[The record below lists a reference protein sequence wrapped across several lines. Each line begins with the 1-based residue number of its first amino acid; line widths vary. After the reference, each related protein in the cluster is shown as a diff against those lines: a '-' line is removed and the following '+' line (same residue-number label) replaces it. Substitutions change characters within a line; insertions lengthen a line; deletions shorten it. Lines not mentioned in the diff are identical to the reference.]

1 MIPLLVVLGLSV
13 TGCEDEEDDF
23 VAPAM
28 EASVT
33 SMEFDV
39 DGGSQTLTLT
49 STRAWSSTIDADWI
63 TISPSSGKASK
74 EYTITVTVLPDT
86 EYDREANIYFT
97 FNAGTYEA
105 TLATVYVS
113 QPGELGE
120 EDEGSGTY
128 DDPYTVTGALSIIN
142 NGEYTDDWVY
152 VHGYISQ
159 IDEISTSYGNA
170 TYYISDDGTTD
181 EQLEV
186 YHGYGLGN
194 TKFTSEDDLQV
205 GDEVI
210 VYGELTMYYSTPEV
224 TAYSYI
230 VYLNGESSYDGD
242 SSSDEG
248 TPSGSGTSDDP
259 YNVAAALEIIND
271 GTYTSDDVYV
281 TGTITAIDGVYT
293 DYGNATYYISDDGV
307 DNELE
312 IYRGYYLDGASFTS
326 EDQIAVGDVVVVCG
340 ELTMYY
346 STPEMTQGSYI
357 VSINEE
363 SGSGDS
369 GETYTYS
376 LVSSIESG
384 SQYLMVVDDIMATP
398 LSSTYTYGYLYTD
411 DVTWS
416 GSQILA
422 GTDNAFTFTSTT
434 GGYYIQDGDGRYYY
448 ATDDYN
454 SYNVSSSV
462 PSSGGVWSVDFQ
474 SDGTAKITSTD
485 TGRYIQYSSS
495 YSSFGCYTT
504 SSGTMPYLYVLGESS
519 GSDDDDDSGSSS
531 SSNGWDNGD
540 GTVTDQ
546 LTHDNIGVSGTSYA
560 EWSGVTGYSSAVYA
574 GQSAGGTSTTG
585 DVVIQLRSSNS
596 NSGIVTTGTAD
607 LSTKASEAVVQSV
620 SVTWNSGTSSGRV
633 LNIYGSSSAY
643 SAATDL
649 YDSSTQ
655 GTLIGTIEYDGS
667 TTTGTLE
674 ISDSYQYIGLRSSS
688 GALYLDDVQIVWGE
702 ASDDDGDDDDD
713 DDSTASGSGTA
724 DDPYNVAAALEIINA
739 GTYTSDEVYVT
750 GTISSIS
757 EISTTYG
764 NATYYLSDDGTTDSD
779 QLMVFRG
786 YSLNGDKFTSSDEIE
801 VGDVLV
807 IYGELTMYYSTPEVT
822 TGSSIISIN
831 GSTGSSG
838 DSDDD
843 DDSSSYTFTQASSI
857 TSGNYYVL
865 VADGYMSTTTLSYS
879 SYGYISTNS
888 VTVTDGTVSV
898 SDLSTAFIF
907 VSTDGG
913 YYITDSD
920 GYYYYMTESY
930 NSFNKSTDL
939 PSSGAVWTVSI
950 ADDGTATITNVDKE
964 KYIQL
969 GKGYTTYGSYS
980 SSQSTTLPTLYEY
993 GESSGSDDGDGD
1005 DDEDDSDEY
1014 ASNIEWTVVSKAY
1027 SETAT
1032 VNEVED
1038 VSVLKLGTSS
1048 AIGSAT
1054 ITIPANTSSISF
1066 YAVSWKGSSS
1076 ATLSVQYSSIEVF
1089 TQAVSAND
1097 GATGNSPYTITVSDT
1112 DKYTL
1117 DLSAYSALLTSDL
1130 TVTLTT
1136 QETVRVILF
1145 GLQAN

>member
-1 MIPLLVVLGLSV
+1 MKYWKFLMIPLLVVLGLSV

-242 SSSDEG
+242 SSGDEG

-357 VSINEE
+357 VSINDE

-376 LVSSIESG
+376 LASTIVSG

-398 LSSTYTYGYLYTD
+398 VSSSYTYGYLYTD

-422 GTDNAFTFTSTT
+422 STDNAFTFTSTT

-448 ATDDYN
+448 ATDDYS

-504 SSGTMPYLYVLGESS
+504 SSGTMPYLYVLGESG
-519 GSDDDDDSGSSS
+519 GSDDDGDDNNS

-574 GQSAGGTSTTG
+574 GQSAGGT
-585 DVVIQLRSSNS
+585 DDNCIQLRSKNS

-674 ISDSYQYIGLRSSS
+674 ISDSYQYIGLCSSS

-713 DDSTASGSGTA
+713 DDSDSEVKTVTIAEFI
-724 DDPYNVAAALEIINA
+724 AAEESETQQYQL
-739 GTYTSDEVYVT
+739 T
-750 GTISSIS
+750 GTVTSITSS
-757 EISTTYG
+757 TYG
-764 NATYYLSDDGTTDSD
+764 NLYLEDETGSVYVYGVVSTDLGYGYTNDKSFSSLGVDKGDELTIIGYRATYNSTVEA
-779 QLMVFRG
+779 M
-786 YSLNGDKFTSSDEIE
+786 YS
-801 VGDVLV
+801 
-807 IYGELTMYYSTPEVT
+807 YYVSHTPAE
-822 TGSSIISIN
+822 
-831 GSTGSSG
+831 
-838 DSDDD
+838 D

-857 TSGNYYVL
+857 TSGNQYLL
-865 VADGYMSTTTLSYS
+865 VTGSIVATPLSS
-879 SYGYISTNS
+879 SYGYLYTEDVTIS
-888 VTVTDGTVSV
+888 DGTITQS
-898 SDLSTAFIF
+898 SLDNAFTF
-907 VSTDGG
+907 TSTDGG
-913 YYITDSD
+913 YYITDAD
-920 GYYYYMTESY
+920 GYYYYQSGTY
-930 NSFNKSTDL
+930 NSFNRSTSI
-939 PSSGAVWTVSI
+939 PSSGAVWSVSFNS
-950 ADDGTATITNVDKE
+950 DGTATITNNDVSKW
-964 KYIQL
+964 IQ
-969 GKGYTTYGSYS
+969 YSSTYSSYGSYDS
-980 SSQSTTLPTLYEY
+980 EKGTMPYLYEY

-1032 VNEVED
+1032 VNEVTD

-1048 AIGSAT
+1048 ATGSAT

-1066 YAVSWKGSSS
+1066 YAVAWKGSSS

>member
-1 MIPLLVVLGLSV
+1 MKYWKFLMIPLLVVLGLSV

-242 SSSDEG
+242 SSGDEG

-357 VSINEE
+357 VSINDE
-363 SGSGDS
+363 SGGGDS

-376 LVSSIESG
+376 LASTIVSG

-398 LSSTYTYGYLYTD
+398 VSSSYTYGYLYTD

-448 ATDDYN
+448 ATDSYN

-485 TGRYIQYSSS
+485 TGKYIQYSSS

-519 GSDDDDDSGSSS
+519 GSDDGGDDNNS

-585 DVVIQLRSSNS
+585 DVVIQLRSNNS

-633 LNIYGSSSAY
+633 LNIYGNSSAY

-702 ASDDDGDDDDD
+702 ASDDGGDG
-713 DDSTASGSGTA
+713 GSEVKEVTIA
-724 DDPYNVAAALEIINA
+724 EFIAAEESETQQYQL
-739 GTYTSDEVYVT
+739 T
-750 GTISSIS
+750 GTVTSITSS
-757 EISTTYG
+757 TYG
-764 NATYYLSDDGTTDSD
+764 NLYLEDETGSVYVYGVVSTDLGYGYTNDKSFSSLGVDTGDELTIIGYRSSYNGTVEAMYSYYVSHTPASNDGGDDG
-779 QLMVFRG
+779 G
-786 YSLNGDKFTSSDEIE
+786 
-801 VGDVLV
+801 
-807 IYGELTMYYSTPEVT
+807 
-822 TGSSIISIN
+822 
-831 GSTGSSG
+831 
-838 DSDDD
+838 
-843 DDSSSYTFTQASSI
+843 SSYTFTQASSI
-857 TSGNYYVL
+857 TSGNQYLL
-865 VADGYMSTTTLSYS
+865 VTGSTVATPLSS
-879 SYGYISTNS
+879 SYGYLYTEDVTIS
-888 VTVTDGTVSV
+888 DGTITQS
-898 SDLSTAFIF
+898 SLDNAFTF
-907 VSTDGG
+907 TSTDGG
-913 YYITDSD
+913 YYITDAD
-920 GYYYYMTESY
+920 GYYYYQSGTY
-930 NSFNKSTDL
+930 NSFNRSTGI
-939 PSSGAVWTVSI
+939 PSSGAVWSVSFNS
-950 ADDGTATITNVDKE
+950 DGTATITNNDVSKW
-964 KYIQL
+964 IQ
-969 GKGYTTYGSYS
+969 YSSTYSSYGSYDS
-980 SSQSTTLPTLYEY
+980 EKGTMPYLYEY
-993 GESSGSDDGDGD
+993 GESNSGGGGSSNGST
-1005 DDEDDSDEY
+1005 DEITFSAVTWSSTESSGYTD
-1014 ASNIEWTVVSKAY
+1014 WTM
-1027 SETAT
+1027 T
-1032 VNEVED
+1032 
-1038 VSVLKLGTSS
+1038 GTSGATYAGNSYYKADLGYIQLRSSSYAGIVSTTS
-1048 AIGSAT
+1048 AGTPSKVTVTWNSSTSDGRTLNVYGSTGAYT
-1054 ITIPANTSSISF
+1054 
-1066 YAVSWKGSSS
+1066 AVSELFDESTCGTLIGTIVNGTSTELEISGDYTYVGVRSNAS
-1076 ATLSVQYSSIEVF
+1076 AMYLDEI
-1089 TQAVSAND
+1089 D
-1097 GATGNSPYTITVSDT
+1097 ITW
-1112 DKYTL
+1112 
-1117 DLSAYSALLTSDL
+1117 A
-1130 TVTLTT
+1130 
-1136 QETVRVILF
+1136 Q
-1145 GLQAN
+1145 